1 MAERFGMVFAVQLTK
16 ARIMTHTDKSSVALV
31 LGSGGARGLAHIG
44 AIEALQQRGYQI
56 TSVSGCSMGSIIAGM
71 FCAGKLEEAKE
82 WFLSIDR
89 QRILQLTDFSI
100 TGNSLVKGKR
110 VIEALQEIVPD
121 CKIES
126 LPIPLTLVASDLLT
140 TDEIIFRSGS
150 LFEAIRASIS
160 IPLFFQPVQWQGR
173 LLVDGGILN
182 PLPLKHIQR
191 TDGDLL
197 VAMNISGKDGLT
209 IEHKSSDLLRIAQ
222 SLRQRHLP
230 YTPKVVQQ
238 LSDNVTQRLTAI
250 DRARRLSLQ
259 GTVNYV
265 TMLDRMSDMQIQQNT
280 LLALQ
285 LTPPDILATMPQYA
299 FNTFDFDKA
308 EEIIVMGKQL
318 MNEALDTFEQK
329 TNS

>member
-1 MAERFGMVFAVQLTK
+1 
-16 ARIMTHTDKSSVALV
+16 MTLHDKKSVALV

-44 AIEALQQRGYQI
+44 AIEALEERGYQI

-71 FCAGKLEEAKE
+71 FCAGKLEEAKQ
-82 WFLSIDR
+82 WFLSIDK

-100 TGNSLVKGKR
+100 TGNSLVKGKK
-110 VIEALQEIVPD
+110 IIKALQEIVPE

-140 TDEIIFRSGS
+140 TDEVVFRTGS

-182 PLPLKHIQR
+182 PLPLKQIQR
-191 TDGDLL
+191 TEGDIL

-209 IEHKSSDLLRIAQ
+209 IHQQSSDLLKLAQ
-222 SLRQRHLP
+222 TMQQKRMPNMPKAIRQLGE
-230 YTPKVVQQ
+230 
-238 LSDNVTQRLTAI
+238 SVTNRLTAI
-250 DRARRLSLQ
+250 ERAKRLSLQ

-265 TMLDRMSDMQIQQNT
+265 TMLDRMSDMQIQQST

-285 LTPPDILATMPQYA
+285 LTPPDVLATMPQYA

-308 EEIIVMGKQL
+308 ETIIAEGYRL
-318 MNEALDTFEQK
+318 MNDALDSYEA
-329 TNS
+329 